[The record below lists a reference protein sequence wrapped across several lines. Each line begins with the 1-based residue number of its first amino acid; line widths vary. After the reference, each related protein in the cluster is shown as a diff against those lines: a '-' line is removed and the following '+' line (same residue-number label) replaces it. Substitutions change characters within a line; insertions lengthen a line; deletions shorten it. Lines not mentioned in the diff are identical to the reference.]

1 MQNYCG
7 NKDPFVFL
15 ACAPCD
21 HDEAA
26 RLAAAL
32 GETAKVYLAAAFGKR
47 ERRAL
52 EKAALVLPVLSAAS
66 LGAMEEV
73 TAFAAAKDKAL
84 LPVFLEKLE
93 LPAGLRLLLGG
104 TQRHLRT
111 DFETREDFERALCA
125 APALSALTVSPQQK
139 RAAKTA
145 MFAAVGGFAA
155 AALLALLLILQPFSA
170 SRISRRSAL
179 GQLGLSG
186 DPTKITSVALYGSE
200 LEKRFEDGGVYE
212 AYVSVVNNPEVGGLY
227 LPKADKIVKI
237 GTLSDLSDFT
247 QLVNL
252 EELSLAGNSVED
264 VTPLFTLKKLKKLD
278 LSLQTLYLVDPYRR
292 EIDGLQLSL
301 EGIGALENLEAL
313 YLCYDRWPADGS
325 VPAWMAELD
334 GLPHF
339 RTLVLD
345 RAAEVVP
352 ALLAQEHRYEIVLLG
367 REARD
372 FAELREA
379 AADPDCHAVY
389 LPQGT
394 ELVIPAGEE
403 WTLPKNVMLGGAGLT
418 IRVEGT
424 LRVRGWVECGMTRT
438 ENRGAVVV
446 EKGGSFIG
454 GMSDVY
460 NEGLFT
466 VEEGGLHLIERGM
479 EFWQRSGRY
488 VNNGRLVVGWGGT
501 YHLEGGEAEN
511 NGEIVIEYTDPAAGG
526 MPMPDNWLE
535 NKVAAFERFT
545 GGGRVEYV
553 EVGNW

>member
-1 MQNYCG
+1 MKNYSG

-21 HDEAA
+21 REEAA
-26 RLAAAL
+26 RLAEAL
-32 GETAKVYLAAAFGKR
+32 GAKTKVFLASSFGKK

-52 EKAALVLPVLSAAS
+52 EKAALLIPLMSAEGLS
-66 LGAMEEV
+66 AMEEV
-73 TAFAAAKDKAL
+73 TAFAAAKDKPL
-84 LPVFLEKLE
+84 LPVFREKLE

-104 TQRHLRT
+104 TQRIIRA
-111 DFETREDFERALCA
+111 DYGTREAFERALCA
-125 APALSALTVSPQQK
+125 APVLASLAVSPEQK
-139 RAAKTA
+139 AAARRTA
-145 MFAAVGGFAA
+145 IVSAAGLAA

-170 SRISRRSAL
+170 SRISRRSTL

-186 DPTKITSVALYGSE
+186 DPAKITTVALYGSE

-227 LPKADKIVKI
+227 LPEADKVAKI
-237 GTLSDLSDFT
+237 GTLSDLSDFA

-264 VTPLFTLKKLKKLD
+264 VSPLFTLKKLRKLD

-301 EGIGALENLEAL
+301 EGIGALESLEAL

-334 GLPHF
+334 ALPHF
-339 RTLVLD
+339 RKLVLD

-352 ALLAQEHRYEIVLLG
+352 ALLAQEHGYEIVLLG
-367 REARD
+367 SEARD
-372 FAELREA
+372 FDELREA

-389 LPQGT
+389 LPQGA

-403 WTLPKNVMLGGAGLT
+403 WTLPQNVMLGGAGLT

-424 LRVRGWVECGMTRT
+424 LRVAGWVECGMTST
-438 ENRGAVVV
+438 YNDGAVII

-454 GMSDVY
+454 GMSSVY

-479 EFWQRSGRY
+479 EFFQRGGRY
-488 VNNGRLVVGWGGT
+488 VNNGRLVVGWGGA
-501 YHLEGGEAEN
+501 YRFEGGEAEN
-511 NGEIVIEYTDPAAGG
+511 NGEIVVEYTDPAAGG

-535 NKVAAFERFT
+535 DKVAAFERFT
-545 GGGRVEYV
+545 GGGIIEYV